1 MAVAKAYDCKYSYC
15 GTRMLLFQSE
25 SLLQGIQIFG
35 IEDSRQGGT
44 VHCALGS
51 HRILAH
57 ITSVWHLFS
66 QNNNL

>member
-1 MAVAKAYDCKYSYC
+1 
-15 GTRMLLFQSE
+15 MLLFQSE

-35 IEDSRQGGT
+35 IEDSRQGST

-57 ITSVWHLFS
+57 ITSVWHLFG